1 MMNNSTI
8 EALKAMR
15 FSAMAAEFERQLDDP
30 AAYSHL
36 GFEERFALMVDA
48 EWNRRQQN
56 RLARCIREAHF
67 AAPSAMIEDI
77 EYHEDRRLD
86 KRQILRF
93 ATCKYIED
101 GHHIILKGASGSG
114 KTFLACALGNAACR
128 KYKSVR
134 YIRLP
139 ELLEELSLAQ
149 ASGELKKLI
158 KSYRKYDLLILD
170 EWLIRCLT
178 PQESYN
184 LLEIVEMRSDQGA
197 TIFCTQY
204 NTEEWYE
211 RINPNSDDRSP
222 ISEAIIDRI
231 VHNVYEILIDG
242 KVSMR
247 ERHGLRNL
255 EAASGEAGD

>member
-1 MMNNSTI
+1 MILLSCSGCCRKDCITPKAGTHRSS
-8 EALKAMR
+8 ETAAPLK
-15 FSAMAAEFERQLDDP
+15 P
-30 AAYSHL
+30 KYSH
-36 GFEERFALMVDA
+36 RPKRNPHTVRAKFA
-48 EWNRRQQN
+48 
-56 RLARCIREAHF
+56 
-67 AAPSAMIEDI
+67 
-77 EYHEDRRLD
+77 RRLD
-86 KRQILRF
+86 KTQILRF

-184 LLEIVEMRSDQGA
+184 LLEIVEMRSDRGA

-204 NTEEWYE
+204 NTDEWYE
-211 RINPNSDDRSP
+211 RINPDSDDRSP
-222 ISEAIIDRI
+222 ISEAIMDRI
-231 VHNVYEILIDG
+231 VHNAYEVLIDG

-247 ERHGLRNL
+247 ERHGLRSMG
-255 EAASGEAGD
+255 EVPGEAGD

>member
-67 AAPSAMIEDI
+67 ATPAAMIEDI

-86 KRQILRF
+86 KSQILRF

-184 LLEIVEMRSDQGA
+184 LLEIVEMRSGQGA
-197 TIFCTQY
+197 TVY
-204 NTEEWYE
+204 N
-211 RINPNSDDRSP
+211 
-222 ISEAIIDRI
+222 A
-231 VHNVYEILIDG
+231 YEILIDG

-247 ERHGLRNL
+247 ERHGLRNP
-255 EAASGEAGD
+255 EAVSGEAGD

>member
-67 AAPSAMIEDI
+67 ATPAAMIEDI

-86 KRQILRF
+86 KSQILRF

-101 GHHIILKGASGSG
+101 GHHIILKELPAAERPFWPAPSETRPAANTS
-114 KTFLACALGNAACR
+114 LCAI
-128 KYKSVR
+128 SVF
-134 YIRLP
+134 
-139 ELLEELSLAQ
+139 
-149 ASGELKKLI
+149 
-158 KSYRKYDLLILD
+158 
-170 EWLIRCLT
+170 
-178 PQESYN
+178 
-184 LLEIVEMRSDQGA
+184 RS
-197 TIFCTQY
+197 C
-204 NTEEWYE
+204 W
-211 RINPNSDDRSP
+211 RS
-222 ISEAIIDRI
+222 
-231 VHNVYEILIDG
+231 
-242 KVSMR
+242 
-247 ERHGLRNL
+247 
-255 EAASGEAGD
+255 